1 MAVSHTIS
9 SKQMENTHVYI
20 SVYRLLLKALVV
32 SSTNSLTLGLA
43 KHSLITSAQKGK
55 YGMALTT
62 RQEILEYDRRFTI
75 HSLRPLLEILGD
87 LGELGHM
94 VIEHLRVLA
103 RDGLEHSRSG
113 ENRHIG
119 ASCADYSSIR

>member
-1 MAVSHTIS
+1 
-9 SKQMENTHVYI
+9 MENTHVYI

-32 SSTNSLTLGLA
+32 SSTNSLTLRLA
-43 KHSLITSAQKGK
+43 EHSSIPSAKNEK

-75 HSLRPLLEILGD
+75 HSLQSLLAILGD

-103 RDGLEHSRSG
+103 RDGP
-113 ENRHIG
+113 
-119 ASCADYSSIR
+119 